1 MATKEPRDS
10 TGRKILI
17 DGLREYTD
25 SVTNK
30 IRSGELTRDSDEM
43 ATIKEK
49 LQKEESICGA
59 ICGSGRVCTQPP
71 TNKKNFRCRIHG
83 GRSTGAKTEE
93 GKDKVKENLAKGRQP
108 IHGIYSKKF
117 LDEWT
122 QEEKD
127 FYHNTLEWYKE
138 KYDLEPLDEVALDR
152 FLVNSIKA
160 MRVDSV
166 GMNYAINLRVSLVDF
181 EGKAIR
187 QAETLGLNRKYRK
200 SKENADNPS
209 NVNVYNSLFDG
220 MDGK

>member
-1 MATKEPRDS
+1 MTRPNP
-10 TGRKILI
+10 LPN
-17 DGLREYTD
+17 GLREYINNVAD
-25 SVTNK
+25 
-30 IRSGELTRDSDEM
+30 RLQRGDLTRESDEM

-59 ICGSGRVCTQPP
+59 IMKGGKVCTKKP
-71 TNKKNFRCRIHG
+71 TNEKNLRCNWHG
-83 GRSTGAKTEE
+83 GKSTGATTEE
-93 GKDKVKENLAKGRQP
+93 GRKVMMENLKKGHELK
-108 IHGIYSKKF
+108 IHGLYSKKF

-166 GMNYAINLRVSLVDF
+166 GMDYAINLRVSLADF

-200 SKENADNPS
+200 SRDNSDNPS
-209 NVNVYNSLFDG
+209 GVNYNVLFDG